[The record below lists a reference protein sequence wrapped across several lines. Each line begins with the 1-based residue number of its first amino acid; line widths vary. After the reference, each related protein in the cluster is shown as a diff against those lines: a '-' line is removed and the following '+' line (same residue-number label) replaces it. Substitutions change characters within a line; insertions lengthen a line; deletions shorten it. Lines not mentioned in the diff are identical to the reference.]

1 MGLARLPDLFRFGLG
16 LGSKGFESG
25 FPTAPKKNLIRLS
38 PLDYTGLRGEGSI
51 PVPLPP
57 PISDQAEFPPN
68 MCGRRKPS

>member
-57 PISDQAEFPPN
+57 PASAALLPITAFDWGSG
-68 MCGRRKPS
+68 CH